1 MPATWSYSH
10 QPMDWLARPNFHLFP
25 RTAVTAREASAP
37 FFSSMRGARFEI
49 AAGNS
54 VDPHALSRV
63 GVNAAATEQPTAV
76 REVTVRNKQ
85 GIHARPSSQFVKI
98 ASRHPC
104 EVFIEK
110 DGEVINGKSIMGLL
124 MLAAGPGSLL
134 KIVCT
139 GQGSE
144 VALAELVALV
154 ENKFGEE

>member
-1 MPATWSYSH
+1 
-10 QPMDWLARPNFHLFP
+10 MDRLARPNFHLFP
-25 RTAVTAREASAP
+25 RIGVTGTEANAP
-37 FFSSMRGARFEI
+37 FSMSMQGARFEI

-134 KIVCT
+134 RLFVPDK
-139 GQGSE
+139 
-144 VALAELVALV
+144 ALKLLWQNWLRLWKTNLERNRPRYDVR
-154 ENKFGEE
+154 F